1 MAAYIPPGWPAGVHP
16 PGSEGFE
23 ATAVAWLLDVVPPDF
38 RLHGVLRRHPTALA
52 TMARHHTQACVEGA
66 RAGYRSTR
74 SELGETI
81 PPHAIDAV
89 LAAYRTEGRRLAA
102 TARAV
107 TLIERA
113 LRGEVFTPRH
123 LCLAP
128 AWETS
133 ASSFVCLFRA
143 VKPLAQKT
151 DISMIETWYQA
162 RPTGGGQ
169 MSAQAQVAEKALYS
183 PSQPMHE
190 RTAWY
195 IHGALMLVINVVLAV
210 AAGVLFWQ
218 SAVHKGA
225 LSAVFA
231 VVGVLLSIA
240 ISFGLRGL
248 TVVAPGRAHVVQLFG
263 KYKGTIR
270 EPGMQWVNPFTNR
283 IPVST
288 RIRNLESAQA
298 KVNDADGNPIEIAAV
313 VVWEVQDTAQATF
326 SVDDYVKFVA
336 IQAETAVRHIASS
349 YPYDSRGTDAM
360 SLRENADEITRKL
373 SAELSDRVVAAGVR
387 VIETRLTRLSYAP
400 EIAQAMLRQQAASA
414 VVGARAKIV
423 EGAVGMVKL
432 ALERLDEENVVELD
446 EERKAAMVSNLLVV
460 LCSEQATQQVVN
472 TGSLYS

>member
-1 MAAYIPPGWPAGVHP
+1 MSAPVQ
-16 PGSEGFE
+16 
-23 ATAVAWLLDVVPPDF
+23 VPD
-38 RLHGVLRRHPTALA
+38 
-52 TMARHHTQACVEGA
+52 
-66 RAGYRSTR
+66 
-74 SELGETI
+74 
-81 PPHAIDAV
+81 
-89 LAAYRTEGRRLAA
+89 
-102 TARAV
+102 V
-107 TLIERA
+107 TLY
-113 LRGEVFTPRH
+113 T
-123 LCLAP
+123 
-128 AWETS
+128 
-133 ASSFVCLFRA
+133 
-143 VKPLAQKT
+143 
-151 DISMIETWYQA
+151 
-162 RPTGGGQ
+162 
-169 MSAQAQVAEKALYS
+169 
-183 PSQPMHE
+183 PSQPMRE

-195 IHGALMLVINVVLAV
+195 ISGPLMLAVSLILLAV
-210 AAGVLFWQ
+210 TVVAFWQ
-218 SAVHKGA
+218 GAAHSGGVKG
-225 LSAVFA
+225 VFITVA
-231 VVGVLLSIA
+231 IVLIVVIG
-240 ISFGLRGL
+240 FGLRGF

-283 IPVST
+283 VPVST

-313 VVWEVQDTAQATF
+313 VVWQVQDTAQATF

-360 SLRENADEITRKL
+360 SLRENADEITQKL
-373 SAELSDRVVAAGVR
+373 SAELTVRVAAAGVH

-400 EIAQAMLRQQAASA
+400 EIAQAMLRQQQASA

-423 EGAVGMVKL
+423 EGAVGMVKM